1 MTIDPANFRHAT
13 PWILSELERDP
24 GISDTSLALFRRVIL
39 RQNDLPSGVTKLLLR
54 ESSLRSPCDADLI
67 KRMTPTTDT
76 TIEKI
81 EARLSKMCQSKKYSQ
96 GQQGVQRGIIR
107 YLQNESLRIGIENIN
122 VEIKSATVRIL
133 QQLMQWADPN
143 VVWFISKFADETNYY
158 IFYAVLHTIQQ
169 IESHFE
175 AAMSDEL
182 HQIQY
187 AAFAEGIDWSSIKAI
202 TKTYLNMRYDKRSK
216 FVTRCPTLVR
226 DSVLKLIEQAPPY
239 DVRVDTGEA
248 IFRKRTADGTQL
260 LPHTQVKTRSDDSH
274 AFYELIGTPDAEECS
289 ALRRYHGIKAKPN
302 KPFYVG
308 KGSFSVNRLA
318 RKLGE
323 ESFVNVKKFKQRSAY
338 KGQSVDN
345 ILNHEV
351 NIFSSFAKHPRL
363 IQYHGFA
370 SMPEHSPVTA
380 ADTGYLFM
388 ELASTSE
395 GLKNGT
401 KLIDEFHKAYPQ
413 KADKLSTEYQIKQRQ
428 LAYDFIAAAVAVH
441 NGGYAHRDIK
451 PDNYFVT
458 DQGVKLGDFGLAHK
472 NVYSDPDSRRYQS
485 WAGTLIYGPPES
497 VPHSANTYSVPNHD
511 PFSLGLVLFNLKT
524 NKDARDIK
532 DKHLYVGYYDNNQ
545 QLQRCD
551 YINLNFS
558 KCDNRPKRYRCIG
571 IYDTENIVGNTL
583 DEVIAKL
590 LTRDPSERIS
600 AREALALPYF
610 APIHEQISKA
620 AS

>member
-1 MTIDPANFRHAT
+1 MTIEPANFRHAT
-13 PWILSELERDP
+13 PGILSKLERDP

-39 RQNDLPSGVTKLLLR
+39 RQGALPAGVTKLLLR
-54 ESSLRSPCDADLI
+54 EPSLRAPSDADLI
-67 KRMTPTTDT
+67 KQMTPTTE
-76 TIEKI
+76 TIFEKI
-81 EARLSKMCQSKKYSQ
+81 EARLSKMCHSKKFSQ
-96 GQQGVQRGIIR
+96 GQQGLQRGIIR
-107 YLQNESLRIGIENIN
+107 YLQNQSLRIGIENIN
-122 VEIKSATVRIL
+122 IAMDSLKEQIL
-133 QQLMQWADPN
+133 QQLRQWNDPN

-158 IFYAVLHTIQQ
+158 IVLAIMHTYKQR
-169 IESHFE
+169 ESHFE

-187 AAFAEGIDWSSIKAI
+187 AAFAESIDWSSIKEI
-202 TKTYLNMRYDKRSK
+202 TETYLKMRYDKRSK
-216 FVTRCPTLVR
+216 YVTERPTLVR
-226 DSVLKLIEQAPPY
+226 DNVLKLIEQAPPY
-239 DVRVDTGEA
+239 DVRIDTGEA
-248 IFRKRTADGTQL
+248 IFRKRTANGTQL
-260 LPHTQVKTRSDDSH
+260 LPHTQVKTRSDDSP

-289 ALRRYHGIKAKPN
+289 ALRRYHGITAKPN

-308 KGSFSVNRLA
+308 RGSFSVNRLA
-318 RKLGE
+318 RRLGE

-338 KGQSVDN
+338 KGQPVDN

-370 SMPEHSPVTA
+370 SMSEHSPVTT

-401 KLIDEFHKAYPQ
+401 KLIDEFHKAYPK
-413 KADKLSTEYQIKQRQ
+413 KADKLSAEYQIKQRQ
-428 LAYDFIAAAVAVH
+428 LAYDFIAAAIAVH

-472 NVYSDPDSRRYQS
+472 YVYSDPDSRRYQR

-497 VPHSANTYSVPNHD
+497 VPGSDNTYSVPNHD

-532 DKHLYVGYYDNNQ
+532 DKHLYVGYYDHNQ
-545 QLQRCD
+545 QLLRCD
-551 YINLNFS
+551 YINLTFS
-558 KCDNRPKRYRCIG
+558 KCDNRPERYRCIG
-571 IYDTENIVGNTL
+571 IYNTKAIVGNTL

-610 APIHEQISKA
+610 APIHEQS
-620 AS
+620 SQL